1 MKLNF
6 ECIKDVLL
14 FLEKELQLDDM
25 FELIPLSASDIYK
38 ALTQYTAKEIYYTLK
53 KLAEEGYICAKIE
66 SRQVSTNRYKSFYC
80 VSDITFKGHQYLN
93 SVRNQS
99 GI

>member
-1 MKLNF
+1 MRLNYD
-6 ECIKDVLL
+6 CVRDVLL
-14 FLEKELQLDDM
+14 FLEKELQLDDY
-25 FELIPLSASDIYK
+25 FEPIPLSVSDIHK
-38 ALTQYTAKEIYYTLK
+38 TLAQYSAKEIHYTLK
-53 KLAEEGYICAKIE
+53 KLAEEEYICAKDE
-66 SRQVSTNRYKSFYC
+66 SRKISTNEFKSFYG

>member
-6 ECIKDVLL
+6 ECVKDVLL
-14 FLEKELQLDDM
+14 FLEKELQLDDY
-25 FELIPLSASDIYK
+25 FESIPLSVSDIHK
-38 ALTQYTAKEIYYTLK
+38 TLTQYTAKEIHYTLK
-53 KLAEEGYICAKIE
+53 KLAEEEYICAKEE
-66 SRQVSTNRYKSFYC
+66 SRQISTNECKYFYG